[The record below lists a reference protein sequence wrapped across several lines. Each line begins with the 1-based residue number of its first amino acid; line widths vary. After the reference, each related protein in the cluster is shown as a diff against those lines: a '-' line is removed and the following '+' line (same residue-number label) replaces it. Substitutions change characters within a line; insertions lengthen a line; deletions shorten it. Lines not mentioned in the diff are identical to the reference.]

1 MHGPYNHGMVAGRS
15 GFLALLDQFVGIPT
29 VKQLELMQ
37 LVELYG
43 ELDATEE
50 VRDQLARKRKEAT
63 EGIAR
68 LDARA
73 GEIRERIR
81 ELEEQRTEGDE
92 P

>member
-1 MHGPYNHGMVAGRS
+1 MTTLLV
-15 GFLALLDQFVGIPT
+15 LLDQFVGIPT

-43 ELDATEE
+43 ELDASEE

-63 EGIAR
+63 EAIAR

-73 GEIRERIR
+73 AEIRERIR
-81 ELEEQRTEGDE
+81 ELEEQRREGDIRHLS
-92 P
+92 

>member
-1 MHGPYNHGMVAGRS
+1 MTTL
-15 GFLALLDQFVGIPT
+15 LALLDQFLGIPT

-63 EGIAR
+63 EAIAR

-73 GEIRERIR
+73 AEIRERIR
-81 ELEEQRTEGDE
+81 ELEEQRREGDIRHLS
-92 P
+92 

>member
-1 MHGPYNHGMVAGRS
+1 MTTL
-15 GFLALLDQFVGIPT
+15 LALLDQFVGIPT

-63 EGIAR
+63 EAIAR

-73 GEIRERIR
+73 AEIRERIR
-81 ELEEQRTEGDE
+81 ELEEQRREGDIRHLS
-92 P
+92 

>member
-1 MHGPYNHGMVAGRS
+1 
-15 GFLALLDQFVGIPT
+15 
-29 VKQLELMQ
+29 MQ

-50 VRDQLARKRKEAT
+50 VRDQLARKRKAAT
-63 EGIAR
+63 EAIAR

-73 GEIRERIR
+73 ADICERIR
-81 ELEEQRTEGDE
+81 ELEEQRRENDK

>member
-1 MHGPYNHGMVAGRS
+1 
-15 GFLALLDQFVGIPT
+15 
-29 VKQLELMQ
+29 MQ

-43 ELDATEE
+43 ELDASEE

-63 EGIAR
+63 EAIAR

-81 ELEEQRTEGDE
+81 ELEERRTEGDK

>member
-1 MHGPYNHGMVAGRS
+1 MTTL
-15 GFLALLDQFVGIPT
+15 LALLDQFVGIPT

-43 ELDATEE
+43 ELDASEE

-63 EGIAR
+63 EAIAR

-73 GEIRERIR
+73 AEIRERIR
-81 ELEEQRTEGDE
+81 ELEEQRREGDIRHLS
-92 P
+92 